1 MYQSK
6 AGQSVSYQRTL
17 NVTAS
22 MERLQHFSVQ
32 TKLPKSLD
40 DSIRAYLAAMDLQND
55 QIDYSMQLLIN
66 RGDFRNAFKSINDI
80 VYEEFAIA

>member
-1 MYQSK
+1 MFRQSLFTQNNDTDLPYAASSITERFMYQSK

-55 QIDYSMQLLIN
+55 
-66 RGDFRNAFKSINDI
+66 
-80 VYEEFAIA
+80 